1 MFLMKK
7 RYRQLSEDEN
17 QIINHKATE
26 LPGTGTYN
34 HLYDPGVYVCRQ
46 CDAPLYLSSDKFDSH
61 CGWPSFDDEIKEA
74 VLRNPDPDGQRIEIL
89 CKRCGGHLGHVFK
102 GEGMTPK
109 GIRHCVNSRS
119 LLFVPAYTEEGYER
133 AIFAGGC
140 FWGVEHFLKTL
151 PGVIRTSVGY
161 TGGTTINPS
170 YEEVCSGNTQHFE
183 AIEVVFDQEKT
194 SFETIAKVF
203 FEIHDPSQ
211 RNRQGPDIGYQYRSA
226 IFYLTFKQ
234 KEIVE
239 KLVQLLKKNGMD
251 VVTEILPAGP
261 FYPAEDYHQDY
272 YAKTGKQPYCHHRV
286 KRF

>member
-1 MFLMKK
+1 MKK